1 MKGPGHRH
9 RFDVRRNW
17 VCPACNRRVKTSGRV
32 VHLLCDCLMKS
43 TPPRQTWMT
52 LLEEKPRAQPSAAP
66 GIPQQEEQ
74 PSTLPEQVPAAKE
87 SSTLSVQIVSPEMP
101 AMLEADKPP
110 PV

>member
-1 MKGPGHRH
+1 KRNRRQQRKQRTKASSLFPLFPPVLLLADCPWRGFMKGPGHRH

-66 GIPQQEEQ
+66 GIPQQEE
-74 PSTLPEQVPAAKE
+74 
-87 SSTLSVQIVSPEMP
+87 
-101 AMLEADKPP
+101 
-110 PV
+110 